1 MSDPS
6 VHTSDLS
13 SACVASAASTR
24 SGYETGPIS
33 PWDFGQIISCTYC
46 HVINAVDLRVRDAVS
61 QVVAKAEIGQQHA
74 AIPTKEYI

>member
-24 SGYETGPIS
+24 SGYEIGPIS
-33 PWDFGQIISCTYC
+33 HWNLGRMISCTYC
-46 HVINAVDLRVRDAVS
+46 HVINAVNLRVGDAVS
-61 QVVAKAEIGQQHA
+61 QVLAKAEIGQQHT